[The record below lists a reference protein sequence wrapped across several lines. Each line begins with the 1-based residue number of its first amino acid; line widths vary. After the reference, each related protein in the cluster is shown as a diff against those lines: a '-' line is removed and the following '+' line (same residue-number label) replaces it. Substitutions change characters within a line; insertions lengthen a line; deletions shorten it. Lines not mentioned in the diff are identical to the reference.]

1 MLDSHTRAVLAAQIA
16 GPVFGPEDE
25 GFAAECA
32 PFNLAVTHRPRVVVG
47 ASNSAD
53 VQAAVGFAR
62 RLGLPVAVMATGHQ
76 ATVAA
81 DGAVLVTTHRMAR
94 VSVDPAARTARVAAG
109 ARWQD
114 VIDAAAPHGL
124 APLNGSSPLVGVVGY
139 TLGGGLSP
147 TMGRAHGWAA
157 DHVLPM
163 EVVTAD
169 GAPRFVDATSEPDL
183 FWALRGGKSNFGV
196 VTAMEFALFPV
207 EQLWAGGLFFDG
219 ADAKAVLHAY
229 AQVTAGAPDALS
241 SSIALL
247 RLPALPGVP
256 PFLADRFAVHVRVSY
271 LGPEADG
278 ARLVAPLRAAA
289 PVLVDTLGPMPYTS
303 FAQIHNDPADPAPFM
318 ERTAMLGSLT
328 DEAVDELIAA
338 AGPTADCPVHFV
350 ELRHL
355 GGALAR
361 PADNAVGHRDARFAL
376 WVVGVGAPDA
386 FTPMNAYADELLRR
400 MRPWSTGGRYLNFM
414 AAQDTGVSDVSA
426 AYDADAYR
434 RLRAIKRRYD
444 PGNLFRLNHNIPPEE
459 RPMSEAALRR
469 LTDQAGIA
477 DTLHRYAAGLD
488 HGDAE
493 LLASSLTEDA
503 LVDLTPATGRIG
515 LDFPPLEPREVVVG
529 ALIPAVGPLD
539 TSHVISNVRATVDGD
554 TAHVNCYAMAQHYL
568 PGEGPRPERTRHA
581 LMMNRYDADMRR
593 DGDGSTWRISRLTID
608 SAWFE
613 GDKTVLLPGD

>member
-1 MLDSHTRAVLAAQIA
+1 MLDSHTRAALAAQIT

-47 ASNSAD
+47 ARDSAD
-53 VQAAVGFAR
+53 VQAAVRFAAR
-62 RLGLPVAVMATGHQ
+62 RGLPVAVMATGHQ
-76 ATVAA
+76 AILAA
-81 DGAVLVTTHRMAR
+81 DDAVLITTHRMAQ
-94 VSVDPAARTARVAAG
+94 VSIDPTSRTARVAAG
-109 ARWQD
+109 ARWQH
-114 VIDAAAPHGL
+114 VIDAATPHGL

-157 DHVLPM
+157 DHVTSL

-169 GAPRFVDATSEPDL
+169 GALRFVDATSEPDL

-219 ADAKAVLHAY
+219 ADAAAVLHAY
-229 AQVTAGAPDALS
+229 ARVTAGAPDELS

-271 LGPEADG
+271 LGPEADA

-289 PVLVDTLGPMPYTS
+289 PVLVDTLGPMPYAS

-328 DEAVDELIAA
+328 GDAVDEILAA

-355 GGALAR
+355 GGALGRA
-361 PADNAVGHRDARFAL
+361 ADNAVGHRDARFAL

-386 FTPMNAYADELLRR
+386 FTAMNAYADELLQR

-414 AAQDTGVSDVSA
+414 AAQDTGVLDVSA
-426 AYDADAYR
+426 AYDAPDYR
-434 RLRAIKRRYD
+434 RLRGIKRRFD
-444 PGNLFRLNHNIPPEE
+444 PDNLFRLNHNIPPEE
-459 RPMSEAALRR
+459 SPMSEAALQR
-469 LTDQAGIA
+469 LTDHAEIA
-477 DTLHRYAAGLD
+477 DALHRYTAGLD

-503 LVDLTPATGRIG
+503 LVDLTPATGKIG
-515 LDFPPLEPREVVVG
+515 LDFPPLKPRDAVVG

-539 TSHVISNVRATVDGD
+539 TSHVISNIRATVDGD

-568 PGEGPRPERTRHA
+568 PHEGPRPDRTRHA
-581 LMMNRYDADMRR
+581 LMMNRYDADLTR
-593 DGDGSTWRISRLTID
+593 DGSTWRISRLTID